1 MTYIYVCVCVCTCV
15 RARVRARAYFIKFGI
30 EKLHLDLSSK
40 TQVWPSLTLE
50 LGKPT
55 IPRVKVRGKVETM
68 RIKGRGSQST
78 GAKIEKGVLT
88 YCYVEVAC
96 CRRDDNSI
104 PIEVLDV

>member
-1 MTYIYVCVCVCTCV
+1 MTHTHTYIYIYLCVC
-15 RARVRARAYFIKFGI
+15 ARAYFIKFRI

-88 YCYVEVAC
+88 YCYMEVAC